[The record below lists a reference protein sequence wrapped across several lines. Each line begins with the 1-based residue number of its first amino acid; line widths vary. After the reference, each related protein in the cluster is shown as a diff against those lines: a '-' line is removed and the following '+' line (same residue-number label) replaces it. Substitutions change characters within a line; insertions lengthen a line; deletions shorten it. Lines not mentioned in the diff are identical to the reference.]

1 MICVLGG
8 NASPDAA
15 AFKKVLAPGGV
26 EADDAALTKV
36 ISELDGKSIND
47 LDEAGQKKLAS
58 VPSGGSGGGGGGDA
72 PTAKAGPAAKAA
84 APPEEEEEEEEEADM
99 GFSLF
104 D

>member
-1 MICVLGG
+1 MLCVLGG

-15 AFKKVLAPGGV
+15 AFKKVLAPGV

-58 VPSGGSGGGGGGDA
+58 VPTGGGGGGGGGDA
-72 PTAKAGPAAKAA
+72 PTANFRAAVL
-84 APPEEEEEEEEEADM
+84 PTPGET
-99 GFSLF
+99 
-104 D
+104 

>member
-58 VPSGGSGGGGGGDA
+58 VPSGGSGGSGDA

>member
-1 MICVLGG
+1 MLCVLGG

-15 AFKKVLAPGGV
+15 AFKKVLAPGV

-58 VPSGGSGGGGGGDA
+58 VPSGGSGGSGDA